1 MTLDRIVKFFSILDD
16 SKLNKYQPLINLR
29 IRASNKDDS
38 LYRSTIKLD
47 EFIGNTYAF
56 LFMVGQLLFWINRYM
71 NEFEM
76 RKTLIFALFKN
87 YELNGVMMKKI
98 KNLQEFYNEVEVNKL
113 PNFKDEKDKD
123 FYLSLIHI

>member
-1 MTLDRIVKFFSILDD
+1 
-16 SKLNKYQPLINLR
+16 
-29 IRASNKDDS
+29 
-38 LYRSTIKLD
+38 
-47 EFIGNTYAF
+47 
-56 LFMVGQLLFWINRYM
+56 MVGQLLFWINRYM

-123 FYLSLIHI
+123 FYKGEEDAQKFTSKENNESSPNEESLTSKIT